1 MKAWQFWQMSNSLQ
15 SIKIRWAFKDIESIL
30 RMEEKFGEVHW
41 QTISMFL
48 FSLIATIEK
57 VQLMFL

>member
-15 SIKIRWAFKDIESIL
+15 SIKIHWAFKDIESIL

-41 QTISMFL
+41 QTISMPL
-48 FSLIATIEK
+48 FSLIGMTEK
-57 VQLMFL
+57 TRLMFL